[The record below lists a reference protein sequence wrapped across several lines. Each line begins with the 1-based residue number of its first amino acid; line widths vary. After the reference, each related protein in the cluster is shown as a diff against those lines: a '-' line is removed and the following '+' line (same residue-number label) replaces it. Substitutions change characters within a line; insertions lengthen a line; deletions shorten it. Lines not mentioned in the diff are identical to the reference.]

1 MNRKAR
7 AIFWLW

>member
-7 AIFWLW
+7 NN